1 VAGIAGRRKKMAVI
15 LMIVTFAVF
24 IVIDMVLN
32 RKKAIP
38 LAEAEHAPQ
47 HANDA
52 IFSGFHVPQG
62 LRYHPGH
69 TWLARERK
77 NVNRVG
83 ADEFAAIF
91 AGPVDRIELP
101 RAGTWVRQGQKAITL
116 FRGNHK
122 MELVSPVEGEV
133 VDVNEE
139 ITKNPALLLEEP
151 YGRGW
156 FMTVF
161 TPDEEGP
168 ARNLLPVNL
177 LKGWMRDAAD
187 RLYAM
192 QPQLAGATAA
202 DGGRPVKNA
211 TANFN
216 SAEWERAARELFL
229 D

>member
-1 VAGIAGRRKKMAVI
+1 MAVVLLI
-15 LMIVTFAVF
+15 ITFATF

-38 LAEAEHAPQ
+38 LAEAEHAPVSG
-47 HANDA
+47 ADA
-52 IFSGFHVPQG
+52 VLSGFHVPQG

-69 TWLARERK
+69 TWLSRERK

-83 ADEFAAIF
+83 ADEFAAVF

-101 RAGTWVRQGQKAITL
+101 RPGTWVRQGQKAITL
-116 FRGNHK
+116 YRGTHK

-133 VDVNEE
+133 VDVNEDLL
-139 ITKNPALLLEEP
+139 KSPALLQEDP
-151 YGRGW
+151 YGQAW

-161 TPDEEGP
+161 APDEEGP
-168 ARNLLPVNL
+168 ARNLLPINL

-187 RLYAM
+187 KFYAL
-192 QPQLAGATAA
+192 QPQLAGVTAA

-211 TANFN
+211 TANLDPVQ
-216 SAEWERAARELFL
+216 WENAARDLFL
-229 D
+229 N

>member
-1 VAGIAGRRKKMAVI
+1 
-15 LMIVTFAVF
+15 MIITFTVF

-38 LAEAEHAPQ
+38 LAEAEHAPV
-47 HANDA
+47 AGNEA
-52 IFSGFHVPQG
+52 IFSGFHVPQN

-69 TWLARERK
+69 TWLSRERK

-91 AGPVDRIELP
+91 AGPVDRIEVP
-101 RAGTWVRQGQKAITL
+101 RPGTWVRQGQKAITL
-116 FRGNHK
+116 HRGEHK

-139 ITKNPALLLEEP
+139 VLQNPALLLEEP

-161 TPDEEGP
+161 APDEEGP
-168 ARNLLPVNL
+168 SRNLLPINL

-187 RLYAM
+187 RFYTL
-192 QPQLAGATAA
+192 QPQLAGVTAA
-202 DGGRPVKNA
+202 DGGRPMKNA
-211 TANFN
+211 TANLDN
-216 SAEWERAARELFL
+216 AQWETISRELFL
-229 D
+229 S